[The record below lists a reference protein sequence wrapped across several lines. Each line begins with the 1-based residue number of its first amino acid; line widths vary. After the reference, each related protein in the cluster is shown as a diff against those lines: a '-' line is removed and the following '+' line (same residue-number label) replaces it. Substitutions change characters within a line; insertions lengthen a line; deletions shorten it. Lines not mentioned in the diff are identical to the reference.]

1 MRHAKALRGHAVQPA
16 ATHPANS
23 ARPRRIKSPYPAE
36 REVRATFVLGA
47 ADPGRKANSAA
58 STYLVLQRP
67 SPTIN
72 IERNSTRLEIG
83 RAERRE
89 RGSQY
94 GEIQVGA
101 GTIKK

>member
-36 REVRATFVLGA
+36 REVRATFVLTA
-47 ADPGRKANSAA
+47 ADPGRKANSTA
-58 STYLVLQRP
+58 SPYLAIQRP

-72 IERNSTRLEIG
+72 IERNSTPLPCPADHRPK
-83 RAERRE
+83 RTN
-89 RGSQY
+89 
-94 GEIQVGA
+94 IQPPHQE
-101 GTIKK
+101 TQHT

>member
-1 MRHAKALRGHAVQPA
+1 MRHAKALRGHAVQPT

-72 IERNSTRLEIG
+72 IKRNSTRPAW
-83 RAERRE
+83 RATTRSEERR
-89 RGSQY
+89 
-94 GEIQVGA
+94 VGKRCVQ
-101 GTIKK
+101 TS